1 MNKRIDVHIHIHE
14 GTSAAAAEAAVRAA
28 LGSPDTIPSTVA
40 SETNGGG
47 DDPEKIR
54 GFWVRSYVDSATDSE
69 GKARPLL
76 RFLAENPERLI
87 PYTEVSEELGYDTPR
102 SLPGLLGAFGRRA
115 DHRYQGV
122 WPFERKW
129 ANGQWNLWMPREAAD
144 IIGSLPD
151 ASAKAA
157 PVRRPCC

>member
-1 MNKRIDVHIHIHE
+1 MNNRVEVHIHIHE
-14 GTSAAAAEAAVRAA
+14 GASAAAAEAAVKAA
-28 LGSPDTIPSTVA
+28 LGSPDTAPKTVLQE
-40 SETNGGG
+40 SNGN
-47 DDPEKIR
+47 DDPEKIH

-87 PYTEVSEELGYDTPR
+87 PYTEVSKKLGFGTPR

-129 ANGQWNLWMPREAAD
+129 ANGQWNLWMSREAAD
-144 IIGSLPD
+144 IIGSLAD
-151 ASAKAA
+151 
-157 PVRRPCC
+157 